1 MNFRLISAAVVAV
14 CGVALAGCA
23 PETLYSWGHY
33 DTAMYKYAQDDTTQ
47 PEFQEALLDVIE
59 ENESAG
65 KRMPP
70 GIYAEYG
77 YQLLEQHRT
86 DDAVAFFE
94 KEKATWADSAG
105 FMDTMIA
112 YAKDGKQLQKPAP
125 AAEPAAKPVA
135 EAAPE
140 QKLAGGN

>member
-1 MNFRLISAAVVAV
+1 MNRRFASLVFGAG
-14 CGVALAGCA
+14 CFALAGCG
-23 PETLYSWGHY
+23 PENLYVWGDY

-47 PEFQEALLDVIE
+47 PDFQAALLTVIE
-59 ENESAG
+59 DNENAG

-77 YQLLEQHRT
+77 YQLLEQRRT
-86 DDAVAFFE
+86 DDAIGFFE

-112 YAKDGKQLQKPAP
+112 YARGGKQLQKPAP
-125 AAEPAAKPVA
+125 ATAAATP
-135 EAAPE
+135 EA
-140 QKLAGGN
+140 KLAGGN